1 MFGYRLKWNF
11 LKSNFLCLPF
21 NRLGPTTNFFCHR
34 CFYRFSCCAKRL
46 TNNLAIDR
54 FIDTANFLATCLSFL
69 KDTFFISIAIC
80 ICYIFGFIRKD
91 HCFCNRSF
99 RYLVSWILRLN
110 RGFTY
115 MAFFLR
121 SLSFH
126 NTGISWIFW
135 LYRSFPYMAFFLRSL
150 SFHNTGIGGSFWLYR
165 SFTNIAFLLRS
176 LGFHNTGI
184 SWIFWLYRSFTYM
197 TFFLCSLGFHNTG
210 ISWVLWLYRSFTYMT
225 FFLCSFSSYNWSRLR
240 TWLTL
245 LLCSNGNYL
254 WNCFFCYSSFKYF
267 ADFLTIY
274 RTHFY

>member
-110 RGFTY
+110 R
-115 MAFFLR
+115 
-121 SLSFH
+121 SFAH
-126 NTGISWIFW
+126 
-135 LYRSFPYMAFFLRSL
+135 
-150 SFHNTGIGGSFWLYR
+150 
-165 SFTNIAFLLRS
+165 
-176 LGFHNTGI
+176 
-184 SWIFWLYRSFTYM
+184 M
-197 TFFLCSLGFHNTG
+197 TFFLRPLGFNNTG
-210 ISWVLWLYRSFTYMT
+210 ISWVLWLYRSFPCMT
-225 FFLCSFSSYNWSRLR
+225 FFLCSFSSYNWNRLR
-240 TWLTL
+240 TWLNL
-245 LLCSNGNYL
+245 LLCSNSNYL

-267 ADFLTIY
+267 ANFLTIY
-274 RTHFY
+274 RTHFC